1 MESMD
6 LSLQLKELLI
16 RECNVKNCTP
26 DDIRDE
32 DQLIGGTGK
41 LKLDSLDAVE
51 IVSAL
56 ERTYSIH
63 LDDPGQARKVMRTFG
78 TLRDYVQEKQA

>member
-1 MESMD
+1 MD
-6 LSLQLKELLI
+6 LSLQLKEMLI

-26 DDIRDE
+26 EDIRDE
-32 DQLIGGTGK
+32 DQLIGGSGK

-56 ERTYSIH
+56 ERHYSIH
-63 LDDPGQARKVMRTFG
+63 LEDPGQARKVMRTFG
-78 TLRDYVQEKQA
+78 TLREFVQGNQG